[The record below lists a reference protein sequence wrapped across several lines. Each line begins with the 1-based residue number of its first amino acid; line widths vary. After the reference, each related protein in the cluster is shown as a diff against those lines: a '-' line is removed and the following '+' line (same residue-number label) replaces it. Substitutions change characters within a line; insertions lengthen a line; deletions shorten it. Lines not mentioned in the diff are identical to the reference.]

1 MSLPLSLLALRPA
14 ASLLLTFTV
23 LSYFFCLT
31 LGIKVYSEQASS
43 LESWFLL
50 GKKVSLTISSPHSSL
65 EYTAIFKMN
74 NQQGP
79 TV

>member
-1 MSLPLSLLALRPA
+1 MLLRYLCFLHSAEQGSLPHLALRPA

-50 GKKVSLTISSPHSSL
+50 GKKKCP
-65 EYTAIFKMN
+65 
-74 NQQGP
+74 
-79 TV
+79 

>member
-1 MSLPLSLLALRPA
+1 MLLRYLCFLHSLSRDPHVSAPPPHLALRHA

-50 GKKVSLTISSPHSSL
+50 EKKKCT
-65 EYTAIFKMN
+65 
-74 NQQGP
+74 
-79 TV
+79 